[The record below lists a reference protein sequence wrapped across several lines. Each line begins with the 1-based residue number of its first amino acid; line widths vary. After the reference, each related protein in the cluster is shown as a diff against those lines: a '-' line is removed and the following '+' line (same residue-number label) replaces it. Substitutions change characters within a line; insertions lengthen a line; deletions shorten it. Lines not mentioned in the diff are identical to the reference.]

1 VRKVLKITS
10 CLFKVYKPFFLI
22 FVEKENLM
30 SMLKLESFF
39 FFSFFLFLAGCGN
52 QSKPVSVEQEIITPL
67 SAGNAVDDLLP
78 YIDSVEVVPLE
89 TTGKALIGLVGKIL
103 LLPNG
108 NVLIKSTASMFM
120 FSPEGKFLF
129 QIGKNGRGPEEY
141 LTIDDV
147 CLSQDARELW
157 ILGGCEIVKYS
168 TETGRFI
175 RKTTLELP
183 EICNGFDAIASGPG
197 HSAFLYYCPQMD
209 ENNFSEDFYCLY
221 RYDEQGRILQKFLPR
236 KDYGLNIALITQA
249 SDNRYILRP
258 QDSDNICYYLS
269 DSLPVP
275 RVKIDFGKETIK
287 NRYSSDLQTYLR
299 SDYYKMPVYIY
310 DTRDYFYFS
319 YCGPEA
325 TDCYCIHSFK
335 NNKTIT
341 WERKGDD
348 ADGMFMIGGA
358 DKDFFYGIYND
369 YRDWDEILLNRQD
382 LLKRA
387 IIQKTHL
394 RIPEDSNPLLVK
406 VKFKF

>member
-1 VRKVLKITS
+1 
-10 CLFKVYKPFFLI
+10 
-22 FVEKENLM
+22 M

-236 KDYGLNIALITQA
+236 KDYGLNIALITQT

-319 YCGPEA
+319 YRRPEA

>member
-1 VRKVLKITS
+1 
-10 CLFKVYKPFFLI
+10 
-22 FVEKENLM
+22 M

-67 SAGNAVDDLLP
+67 SAGNAVNDLLP

-120 FSPEGKFLF
+120 FSPKGKFLF

-147 CLSQDARELW
+147 CLSQDARELG
-157 ILGGCEIVKYS
+157 ILGGGEIVKYS

-236 KDYGLNIALITQA
+236 KDYGLNIALITQT

-335 NNKTIT
+335 NSKTIT

>member
-1 VRKVLKITS
+1 
-10 CLFKVYKPFFLI
+10 
-22 FVEKENLM
+22 M

-67 SAGNAVDDLLP
+67 SAGNAGNDLLP

-120 FSPEGKFLF
+120 FSPKGKFLF

-335 NNKTIT
+335 NSKTIT

>member
-1 VRKVLKITS
+1 
-10 CLFKVYKPFFLI
+10 
-22 FVEKENLM
+22 M

-39 FFSFFLFLAGCGN
+39 FFSFSLFLAGCGN

-67 SAGNAVDDLLP
+67 SAGNAVNDLLP

-168 TETGRFI
+168 TETGQFI

-382 LLKRA
+382 LLKRV

>member
-1 VRKVLKITS
+1 
-10 CLFKVYKPFFLI
+10 
-22 FVEKENLM
+22 M

-183 EICNGFDAIASGPG
+183 EICNG
-197 HSAFLYYCPQMD
+197 LCV
-209 ENNFSEDFYCLY
+209 SEWTRSFGFFVLLPAN
-221 RYDEQGRILQKFLPR
+221 GR
-236 KDYGLNIALITQA
+236 
-249 SDNRYILRP
+249 
-258 QDSDNICYYLS
+258 
-269 DSLPVP
+269 
-275 RVKIDFGKETIK
+275 E
-287 NRYSSDLQTYLR
+287 
-299 SDYYKMPVYIY
+299 
-310 DTRDYFYFS
+310 
-319 YCGPEA
+319 
-325 TDCYCIHSFK
+325 
-335 NNKTIT
+335 
-341 WERKGDD
+341 
-348 ADGMFMIGGA
+348 
-358 DKDFFYGIYND
+358 
-369 YRDWDEILLNRQD
+369 
-382 LLKRA
+382 
-387 IIQKTHL
+387 
-394 RIPEDSNPLLVK
+394 
-406 VKFKF
+406 

>member
-1 VRKVLKITS
+1 
-10 CLFKVYKPFFLI
+10 
-22 FVEKENLM
+22 M

-67 SAGNAVDDLLP
+67 SAGNAVNDLLP

-168 TETGRFI
+168 TETGQFI

-197 HSAFLYYCPQMD
+197 HSAFLYFCPQMD

-221 RYDEQGRILQKFLPR
+221 RYDEQGRILQKLLPR

-319 YCGPEA
+319 YCGPEE

-335 NNKTIT
+335 NNITIT

-394 RIPEDSNPLLVK
+394 RIPEDSTPLLVK

>member
-1 VRKVLKITS
+1 
-10 CLFKVYKPFFLI
+10 
-22 FVEKENLM
+22 M

-394 RIPEDSNPLLVK
+394 RSPEDSNPLLVK

>member
-1 VRKVLKITS
+1 
-10 CLFKVYKPFFLI
+10 
-22 FVEKENLM
+22 M

-67 SAGNAVDDLLP
+67 SAGNAVNDLLP

-168 TETGRFI
+168 TETGQFI

-236 KDYGLNIALITQA
+236 KDYGLNIALITQT

-335 NNKTIT
+335 NSKTIT

-387 IIQKTHL
+387 IIQKTHF

>member
-1 VRKVLKITS
+1 
-10 CLFKVYKPFFLI
+10 
-22 FVEKENLM
+22 M

-67 SAGNAVDDLLP
+67 SAGNAVNDLLP

-335 NNKTIT
+335 NSKTIT

-382 LLKRA
+382 LLKRV

>member
-1 VRKVLKITS
+1 
-10 CLFKVYKPFFLI
+10 
-22 FVEKENLM
+22 M

-67 SAGNAVDDLLP
+67 SAGNAVNDLLP

-129 QIGKNGRGPEEY
+129 QIGKNGRGSEEY

-168 TETGRFI
+168 TETGQFI

-382 LLKRA
+382 LLKRV

>member
-1 VRKVLKITS
+1 
-10 CLFKVYKPFFLI
+10 
-22 FVEKENLM
+22 M

-67 SAGNAVDDLLP
+67 SAGNAVNDLLP

-120 FSPEGKFLF
+120 FSPKGKFLF

-335 NNKTIT
+335 NSKTMT

>member
-1 VRKVLKITS
+1 
-10 CLFKVYKPFFLI
+10 
-22 FVEKENLM
+22 M

-67 SAGNAVDDLLP
+67 SAGDAVDDLLP

-129 QIGKNGRGPEEY
+129 QIGKNGSGPEEY

-236 KDYGLNIALITQA
+236 KDYGLNIALITQT

-335 NNKTIT
+335 NSKTIT

>member
-1 VRKVLKITS
+1 
-10 CLFKVYKPFFLI
+10 
-22 FVEKENLM
+22 M

-39 FFSFFLFLAGCGN
+39 FFSFFLFLAGCEN

-236 KDYGLNIALITQA
+236 KDYGLNIALITQT

-275 RVKIDFGKETIK
+275 RVKIDFGKKTIK

-335 NNKTIT
+335 NSKTIT

>member
-1 VRKVLKITS
+1 
-10 CLFKVYKPFFLI
+10 
-22 FVEKENLM
+22 
-30 SMLKLESFF
+30 MLKLESFF

-67 SAGNAVDDLLP
+67 SAGNAVNDLLP

-236 KDYGLNIALITQA
+236 KDYGLNIALITQT

-335 NNKTIT
+335 NSKTIT

>member
-1 VRKVLKITS
+1 
-10 CLFKVYKPFFLI
+10 
-22 FVEKENLM
+22 M

-183 EICNGFDAIASGPG
+183 EICTGFDAIASGPG

-236 KDYGLNIALITQA
+236 KDYGLNIALITQT

-406 VKFKF
+406 GKFKF

>member
-1 VRKVLKITS
+1 
-10 CLFKVYKPFFLI
+10 
-22 FVEKENLM
+22 M

-168 TETGRFI
+168 TETGQFI

-236 KDYGLNIALITQA
+236 KDYGLNIALIIQT

-335 NNKTIT
+335 NSKTIT

>member
-1 VRKVLKITS
+1 
-10 CLFKVYKPFFLI
+10 
-22 FVEKENLM
+22 M

-129 QIGKNGRGPEEY
+129 QIGKNGRGSEEY

-335 NNKTIT
+335 NSKTIT

-369 YRDWDEILLNRQD
+369 YRNWDEILLNRQD

>member
-1 VRKVLKITS
+1 
-10 CLFKVYKPFFLI
+10 
-22 FVEKENLM
+22 M

-67 SAGNAVDDLLP
+67 SAGNAVNDLLP

-129 QIGKNGRGPEEY
+129 QIGKNGRGPEEF

-236 KDYGLNIALITQA
+236 KDYGLNIALITQT

-335 NNKTIT
+335 NSKTIT

-369 YRDWDEILLNRQD
+369 YRDGDEILLNRQD

>member
-1 VRKVLKITS
+1 
-10 CLFKVYKPFFLI
+10 
-22 FVEKENLM
+22 M

-236 KDYGLNIALITQA
+236 KDYGLNIALITQT

-325 TDCYCIHSFK
+325 TDCYCINSFK

>member
-1 VRKVLKITS
+1 
-10 CLFKVYKPFFLI
+10 
-22 FVEKENLM
+22 M

-67 SAGNAVDDLLP
+67 SAGNAVNDLLP

-168 TETGRFI
+168 TETGQFI

-236 KDYGLNIALITQA
+236 KDYGLNIALITQT

-335 NNKTIT
+335 NSKTIT

>member
-1 VRKVLKITS
+1 
-10 CLFKVYKPFFLI
+10 
-22 FVEKENLM
+22 M

-275 RVKIDFGKETIK
+275 RVKIDFGKKTIK

-335 NNKTIT
+335 NSKTIT

-387 IIQKTHL
+387 IIQKTHF

>member
-1 VRKVLKITS
+1 
-10 CLFKVYKPFFLI
+10 
-22 FVEKENLM
+22 M

-39 FFSFFLFLAGCGN
+39 FFSFFLFIAGCGN
-52 QSKPVSVEQEIITPL
+52 QSKPISVEQEIITPL

-221 RYDEQGRILQKFLPR
+221 CYDEQGRILQKFLPR

-335 NNKTIT
+335 NSKTIT

>member
-1 VRKVLKITS
+1 
-10 CLFKVYKPFFLI
+10 
-22 FVEKENLM
+22 M

-67 SAGNAVDDLLP
+67 SAGNAVNDLLP

-120 FSPEGKFLF
+120 FSPKGKFLF

-335 NNKTIT
+335 NSKTIT

-369 YRDWDEILLNRQD
+369 YRDWDEILLNRQG

>member
-1 VRKVLKITS
+1 
-10 CLFKVYKPFFLI
+10 
-22 FVEKENLM
+22 M

-67 SAGNAVDDLLP
+67 SAGNAVNDLLP

-120 FSPEGKFLF
+120 FSPKGKFLF

-147 CLSQDARELW
+147 CLSQDALELW

-335 NNKTIT
+335 NSKTIT

>member
-1 VRKVLKITS
+1 
-10 CLFKVYKPFFLI
+10 
-22 FVEKENLM
+22 M

-52 QSKPVSVEQEIITPL
+52 QNKPVSVEQEIITPL
-67 SAGNAVDDLLP
+67 SAGNAVNDLLP

-168 TETGRFI
+168 TETGQFI

-236 KDYGLNIALITQA
+236 KDYGLNIALITQT

-335 NNKTIT
+335 NSKTIT

>member
-1 VRKVLKITS
+1 
-10 CLFKVYKPFFLI
+10 
-22 FVEKENLM
+22 M

-67 SAGNAVDDLLP
+67 SAGNAVNYLLP

-236 KDYGLNIALITQA
+236 KDYGLNIALITQT

-335 NNKTIT
+335 NSKTIT

>member
-1 VRKVLKITS
+1 
-10 CLFKVYKPFFLI
+10 
-22 FVEKENLM
+22 M

-67 SAGNAVDDLLP
+67 SAGNAVNDLLP

-147 CLSQDARELW
+147 CLSQDARELR

-168 TETGRFI
+168 TETVPFI

>member
-1 VRKVLKITS
+1 
-10 CLFKVYKPFFLI
+10 
-22 FVEKENLM
+22 M
-30 SMLKLESFF
+30 SMLKFESFF

-67 SAGNAVDDLLP
+67 SAGNAVNDLLP

-168 TETGRFI
+168 TETGQFI

-382 LLKRA
+382 LLKRV

>member
-1 VRKVLKITS
+1 
-10 CLFKVYKPFFLI
+10 
-22 FVEKENLM
+22 M
-30 SMLKLESFF
+30 SMLKLESFS

-335 NNKTIT
+335 NSKTIT

-348 ADGMFMIGGA
+348 ADGMFMIVGA

>member
-1 VRKVLKITS
+1 
-10 CLFKVYKPFFLI
+10 
-22 FVEKENLM
+22 M

-67 SAGNAVDDLLP
+67 SAGNAVNDLLP

-168 TETGRFI
+168 TETGQFI

-348 ADGMFMIGGA
+348 ADGMFMMGGA

>member
-1 VRKVLKITS
+1 
-10 CLFKVYKPFFLI
+10 
-22 FVEKENLM
+22 M

-236 KDYGLNIALITQA
+236 KDYGLNIALITQT

-299 SDYYKMPVYIY
+299 SDFYKMPVYIY

-335 NNKTIT
+335 NSKTIT

>member
-1 VRKVLKITS
+1 
-10 CLFKVYKPFFLI
+10 
-22 FVEKENLM
+22 M

-67 SAGNAVDDLLP
+67 SAGHAVNDLLP

-120 FSPEGKFLF
+120 FSPKGKFLF

-335 NNKTIT
+335 NSKTIT

>member
-1 VRKVLKITS
+1 
-10 CLFKVYKPFFLI
+10 
-22 FVEKENLM
+22 M

-129 QIGKNGRGPEEY
+129 QIGKNGRGSEEY

-168 TETGRFI
+168 TETGQFI
-175 RKTTLELP
+175 RKTTLERP

-236 KDYGLNIALITQA
+236 KDYGLNIALITQT

-335 NNKTIT
+335 NSKTIT

>member
-1 VRKVLKITS
+1 
-10 CLFKVYKPFFLI
+10 
-22 FVEKENLM
+22 
-30 SMLKLESFF
+30 MLKLESFF

>member
-1 VRKVLKITS
+1 
-10 CLFKVYKPFFLI
+10 
-22 FVEKENLM
+22 M

-335 NNKTIT
+335 NSKTIT

-348 ADGMFMIGGA
+348 ADGMFMIVGA

-387 IIQKTHL
+387 IIQKTHF

>member
-1 VRKVLKITS
+1 MHMNLK
-10 CLFKVYKPFFLI
+10 CAQFFL
-22 FVEKENLM
+22 
-30 SMLKLESFF
+30 FF

-236 KDYGLNIALITQA
+236 KDYGLNIALITQT

-335 NNKTIT
+335 NSKTIT

>member
-1 VRKVLKITS
+1 
-10 CLFKVYKPFFLI
+10 
-22 FVEKENLM
+22 M

-67 SAGNAVDDLLP
+67 SAGNAVNDLLP

-236 KDYGLNIALITQA
+236 KDYGLNIALITQT

-335 NNKTIT
+335 NSKTMT

>member
-1 VRKVLKITS
+1 
-10 CLFKVYKPFFLI
+10 
-22 FVEKENLM
+22 M

-67 SAGNAVDDLLP
+67 SAGNAVNDLLP

>member
-1 VRKVLKITS
+1 
-10 CLFKVYKPFFLI
+10 
-22 FVEKENLM
+22 M

-67 SAGNAVDDLLP
+67 SAGNAVNDLLP

-120 FSPEGKFLF
+120 FSPKGKFLF

-221 RYDEQGRILQKFLPR
+221 RYDEQGRILHKFLPR

-335 NNKTIT
+335 NSKTIT